1 MTLTSDMEPPKRRP
15 RSDKGIKRPH
25 KAKAREV
32 ALAFDPPTSLPRS
45 NPDNAQP
52 ENRFTQHISGG
63 VLPSSVISEITPSP
77 ALASFFS
84 AFETSTEAK
93 LPSKTGSLEPTSVG
107 DELWQALIHLSN
119 AGALVT
125 RAVWRWANNELAK
138 RSAK

>member
-15 RSDKGIKRPH
+15 RSDKGVKRPR
-25 KAKAREV
+25 KAKAREA

-45 NPDNAQP
+45 HPKNEKPKDHLTQP
-52 ENRFTQHISGG
+52 VTGL
-63 VLPSSVISEITPSP
+63 LPTKVTSELTPSP

-93 LPSKTGSLEPTSVG
+93 PPSKTFTLGPTSVG
-107 DELWQALIHLSN
+107 DELWLALVHLTN

-125 RAVWRWANNELAK
+125 RAVWRWANSELAK